1 MANLPAY
8 RSSRALLLTVT
19 TFAALLACDLAFKS
33 WTFDHVASRP
43 VDMKLIESGDLH
55 GVPPHEGQ
63 LLIPKILK
71 LRLVVNRGAV
81 FGMMQG
87 QRAIFVLATIVAIGL
102 IVYFFCDSTQE
113 QWVFHLALAMILA
126 GALGNLYD
134 RIMYLG
140 VRDMLHLF
148 PDVHLPFGWRWPGAG
163 SRELYPWIFN
173 LADAFLLIGV
183 GLIFGRSI
191 WLSRKEQAEANAEKA
206 A

>member
-1 MANLPAY
+1 MANLSAY
-8 RSSRALLLTVT
+8 RSRRALALTITV
-19 TFAALLACDLAFKS
+19 FIALLAFDLSFKS
-33 WTFDHVASRP
+33 WTFDNVASRP
-43 VDMKLIESGDLH
+43 VDMVEIEAGNLD
-55 GVPPHEGQ
+55 GVPPHEGKI
-63 LLIPKILK
+63 LIPNILK

-87 QRAIFVLATIVAIGL
+87 QRVIFVLATIVAIGL
-102 IVYFFCDSTQE
+102 IVYFFCDSTE
-113 QWVFHLALAMILA
+113 DQWVFHVALAMILA

-148 PDVHLPFGWRWPGAG
+148 PDVNLPFGWRWPRAG

-183 GLIFGRSI
+183 GTIFARSV
-191 WLSRKEQAEANAEKA
+191 WLTKKENAAADAAEAP
-206 A
+206 